1 MKFLNKAHEMLQEL
15 LELMNDREIEEYN
28 DYNPA
33 NYLTHAYVHL
43 HLYDYDGLNAL
54 LNRVFKRYGEK
65 GGESV
70 DKSGAGKIETI
81 EAMSKKIGVYMREGM
96 FSKVLSNLD

>member
-1 MKFLNKAHEMLQEL
+1 MKFLNKAHEQLQEL
-15 LELMNDREIEEYN
+15 LELMNDREIEEYD

-43 HLYDYDGLNAL
+43 NLYDYDGLHAL
-54 LNRVFKRYGEK
+54 YCRVMKRYGDK

-70 DKSGAGKIETI
+70 DKAGAGKIETI
-81 EAMSKKIGVYMREGM
+81 KAMNEKIGACMKMGM
-96 FSKVLSNLD
+96 FSKVLTNLD